1 MNLDDIART
10 AYPWLKA
17 FHVIAVI
24 AWMAGI
30 FYLPRLFVY
39 HAGSSIGSEKSETFK
54 VMEQRLLT
62 AIMTP
67 AMIAAWVFGLSLV
80 LAADRI
86 GMISLSDHW
95 LMTKLGLVVLMT
107 LFQAW
112 LAARAHDFLRDK
124 NRVSARTYRIANE
137 LPTLFVIAIVILVI
151 IKPTF

>member
-1 MNLDDIART
+1 MNLADLAGT

-67 AMIAAWVFGLSLV
+67 AMIATWVLGLSLV
-80 LAADRI
+80 AI
-86 GMISLSDHW
+86 GGLWSEPW
-95 LMTKLGLVVLMT
+95 LMAKLGLVVLMT

-112 LAARAHDFLRDK
+112 LAARARDFLRDK
-124 NRVSARTYRIANE
+124 NRVPARTYRIANE
-137 LPTLFVIAIVILVI
+137 LPTLLVIAIVILVI
-151 IKPTF
+151 VKPTF

>member
-1 MNLDDIART
+1 MNFAEAAAN

-67 AMIAAWVFGLSLV
+67 AMIATWVLGLSL
-80 LAADRI
+80 AA
-86 GMISLSDHW
+86 ISGLWSDHW
-95 LMTKLGLVVLMT
+95 LMAKVGLVVLMT

-112 LAARAHDFLRDK
+112 LVARARDFLRDK

-137 LPTLFVIAIVILVI
+137 LPTLLLIAIVILVI
-151 IKPTF
+151 VRPF

>member
-1 MNLDDIART
+1 MNFTELAAS

-67 AMIAAWVFGLSLV
+67 AMIATWLFGLT
-80 LAADRI
+80 LAAI
-86 GMISLSDHW
+86 GDLWSEHW
-95 LMTKLGLVVLMT
+95 LMTKIGLVVVMT

-112 LAARAHDFLRDK
+112 LAARVRDFSRDA
-124 NRVSARTYRIANE
+124 NRVSARAYRVVTSCRRC
-137 LPTLFVIAIVILVI
+137 LSSRSLSS
-151 IKPTF
+151 

>member
-1 MNLDDIART
+1 MNFAELAAN

-54 VMEQRLLT
+54 VMEQRLLA

-67 AMIAAWVFGLSLV
+67 AMIATWVLGLT
-80 LAADRI
+80 LAAI
-86 GMISLSDHW
+86 GGLWSDHW
-95 LMTKLGLVVLMT
+95 LMAKIGLVVAMT

-112 LAARAHDFLRDK
+112 LAARARDFLRDK
-124 NRVSARTYRIANE
+124 NRVSARAYRVANE
-137 LPTLFVIAIVILVI
+137 LPTLLVIAIVILVI
-151 IKPTF
+151 VKPTF

>member
-1 MNLDDIART
+1 MNLDEIAAN

-39 HAGSSIGSEKSETFK
+39 HAGSTIGSEKSETFK
-54 VMEQRLLT
+54 LMEQRLLG

-67 AMIAAWVFGLSLV
+67 AMIATWVLGLL
-80 LAADRI
+80 LAA
-86 GMISLSDHW
+86 ISGLWSDHW
-95 LMTKLGLVVLMT
+95 LMAKVGLVVLMT

-112 LAARAHDFLRDK
+112 LAARARDFLRDK

-137 LPTLFVIAIVILVI
+137 LPTLLVIGIVILVI
-151 IKPTF
+151 VKPTF